1 MKKIFL
7 LFAMMAWLVSGLEAS
22 GAVVTERVIAVV
34 NGDAI
39 TLYDLDMAMEPV
51 LKRIHEF
58 YKGSNKDKVIADAR
72 QSVLN
77 RLIVDRLIDQE
88 AKKYGTTMKDDDVMT
103 AIRGMLAGQNLSMEE
118 FQARLAKSGMTLD
131 QYKEKTKEQMLKSR
145 ILKFEVNYKVS
156 VSDQEIG
163 EYYGKHR
170 DEYEGKDA
178 VRIKQ
183 ILLPFPKGA
192 DGRRKEMLWTEAEK
206 IHRSLMAGEPFDAVA
221 ARYAQNQQVVAMGD
235 MGFLEKGTMVSE
247 VDQIAFRLQVKEISP
262 VIESSIG
269 YHIIQVTDK
278 RGEGLKSIESVRNE
292 IKLKIEE
299 EKMEKK
305 FDEWVDGL
313 KKKSL
318 IEIKS

>member
-1 MKKIFL
+1 LKKIFL
-7 LFAMMAWLVSGLEAS
+7 LFTIIVLLTPVFDES
-22 GAVVTERVIAVV
+22 GAAVTERVIAVV

-39 TLYDLDMAMEPV
+39 TLYDLNMAMEPV
-51 LKRIHEF
+51 LKRIDEF
-58 YKGSNKDKVIADAR
+58 YKGPNKDKVVADAR

-88 AKKYGTTMKDDDVMT
+88 AKKYGTAMKDDDVMAT
-103 AIRGMLAGQNLSMEE
+103 IRSMLASQNLSMEE
-118 FQARLAKSGMTLD
+118 FEARLAKSGVTIE
-131 QYKEKTKEQMLKSR
+131 QYKEKMKEQMLKSR

-183 ILLPFPKGA
+183 ILLPFPKDA
-192 DGRRKEMLWTEAEK
+192 DGHRKEMLRAEAEK
-206 IHRSLMAGEPFDAVA
+206 IHRSLMAGNPFDAVA
-221 ARYAQNQQVVAMGD
+221 ARYAQNPQVVAMGD
-235 MGFLEKGTMVSE
+235 MGFLEKGTMVSA
-247 VDQIAFRLQVKEISP
+247 VDQIAFRLQVREISP
-262 VIESSIG
+262 IIESPIG

-305 FDEWVDGL
+305 FEEWVDGL